1 MSRVGWLWHRVVVH
15 NKTECTNFAKN
26 VQLVRFSKSNLST
39 RRWLVVILALTHQ
52 WVSRQY
58 IFFFR
63 SFNFMSFHP
72 CFVGDALKCFLILWT
87 KLSGYIVAH
96 SWPEISTNIV
106 LILVWFHCEAG
117 RRMESKHIL
126 VQICINCTLLTVFA
140 LLSWKGVGFWI
151 LDGGLAI
158 WHWMPSQ
165 SLNQPQRQYI
175 DISYIY
181 IVSNTIVTL

>member
-26 VQLVRFSKSNLST
+26 VQLVRISKSNLST

-63 SFNFMSFHP
+63 SFNFMSFDP

-96 SWPEISTNIV
+96 SWPEISTNIYFGLVSMRSWQTDGIQTYSCSDLHKLHFIDSFCSAV
-106 LILVWFHCEAG
+106 LEGGWLLNFRCG
-117 RRMESKHIL
+117 SGYL
-126 VQICINCTLLTVFA
+126 TLDA
-140 LLSWKGVGFWI
+140 LPKFKSTS
-151 LDGGLAI
+151 DT
-158 WHWMPSQ
+158 
-165 SLNQPQRQYI
+165 
-175 DISYIY
+175 DISYIN
-181 IVSNTIVTL
+181 IICNTIFKL